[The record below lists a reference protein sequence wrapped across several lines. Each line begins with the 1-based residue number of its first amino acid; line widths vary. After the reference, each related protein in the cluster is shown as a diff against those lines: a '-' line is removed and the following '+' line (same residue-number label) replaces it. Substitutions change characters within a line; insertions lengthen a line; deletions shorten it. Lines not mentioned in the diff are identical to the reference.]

1 MENIEVPETYAGE
14 FEVEVSREDAEG
26 RWFFGD
32 KELSPSSK
40 HVMSSRR
47 GRHTLSIKDVRK
59 TDQGKYSFVCGELK
73 TSASL
78 KMKCKQPLQA
88 PESWSLLFCRS
99 ICLPVQLLLV
109 ISCVSYGFSLP
120 SVRPVT
126 LMQPLTDL
134 TVCEGDIAQLE
145 VRFSQENVEGTWM
158 KNGQAIS
165 ASDRVHIVIDKQV
178 HKLLLEN
185 VTRDDAASYSFV
197 VPAQDISTS
206 CKLGVQSKPTRE
218 KL

>member
-1 MENIEVPETYAGE
+1 MI
-14 FEVEVSREDAEG
+14 
-26 RWFFGD
+26 
-32 KELSPSSK
+32 
-40 HVMSSRR
+40 
-47 GRHTLSIKDVRK
+47 
-59 TDQGKYSFVCGELK
+59 
-73 TSASL
+73 
-78 KMKCKQPLQA
+78 
-88 PESWSLLFCRS
+88 
-99 ICLPVQLLLV
+99 
-109 ISCVSYGFSLP
+109 SLP

-158 KNGQAIS
+158 KSGQAIS

-185 VTRDDAASYSFV
+185 VSTEDAASYSFV

-206 CKLGVQSKPTRE
+206 GKLNVQSKSRY
-218 KL
+218 